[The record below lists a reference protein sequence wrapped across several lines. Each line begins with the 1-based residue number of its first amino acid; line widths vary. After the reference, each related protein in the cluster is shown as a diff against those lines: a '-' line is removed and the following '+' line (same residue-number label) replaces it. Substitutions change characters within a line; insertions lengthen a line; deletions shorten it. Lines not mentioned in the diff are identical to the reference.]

1 MRKVRGNTVKAK
13 HLAAVALA
21 ALGWSDRALLGQ
33 GTQHDSTTRR
43 VTGFVVARYVEDG
56 TRSIYGAQRLG
67 PVMVLGGLLRNT
79 RTDVTTTVF
88 GVGRMSRSHGSVGLS
103 TFVAGAESSDGL
115 SLRLYML
122 PSARL
127 GVVAANATVT
137 AYQPL
142 GNSDAVAQAAV
153 NPLTLAVRVAG
164 AKVGLATIADVAEGR
179 EGRTSAGPYAAV
191 RVPGGVASVE
201 WMTWH
206 HRARREV
213 RWGFSGSY

>member
-1 MRKVRGNTVKAK
+1 MRAR
-13 HLAAVALA
+13 HLAAVAIT
-21 ALGWSDRALLGQ
+21 ALGWNGGALLGQ
-33 GTQHDSTTRR
+33 GTQRDSTTRR

-79 RTDVTTTVF
+79 RTDVTTTVL

-103 TFVAGAESSDGL
+103 TFVAGAESSEGR

-142 GNSDAVAQAAV
+142 GSSEAVAQAAV
-153 NPLTLAVRVAG
+153 NPLTLALRVAPRV
-164 AKVGLATIADVAEGR
+164 KVGMATIADLAEGR
-179 EGRTSAGPYAAV
+179 DARTSAGPYAAV
-191 RVPGGVASVE
+191 RVPGGVVSVE

>member
-1 MRKVRGNTVKAK
+1 MKAK

-127 GVVAANATVT
+127 GVVAASATVT

-142 GNSDAVAQAAV
+142 GSSDAVAQAAV
-153 NPLTLAVRVAG
+153 NSLTLAVRVAPR
-164 AKVGLATIADVAEGR
+164 AKVGLATIADLAEGR
-179 EGRTSAGPYAAV
+179 DTRTSAGPYAAV

-206 HRARREV
+206 HRARHEV